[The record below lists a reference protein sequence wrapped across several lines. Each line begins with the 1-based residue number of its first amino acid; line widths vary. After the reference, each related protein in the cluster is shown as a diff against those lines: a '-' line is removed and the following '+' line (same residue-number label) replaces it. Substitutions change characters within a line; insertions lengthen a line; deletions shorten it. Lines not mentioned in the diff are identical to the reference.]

1 MLCPPAVLYLIYG
14 GVHIIIDGYK
24 GLYNL
29 VFIETILTLFF
40 TIALQLLCSLGLGI
54 ISWIFIA
61 IPFIGMALLTS
72 LLLGALSLHPEQG
85 IIHPVPVKPGYN
97 IPLFY
102 GSLGLSTRPEST
114 QYPPPAPTTNTF
126 EPHMN
131 HNPKLDGI
139 HVDEYGNMSTVDLST
154 IHPKSKGT

>member
-54 ISWIFIA
+54 VSWIFIA
-61 IPFIGMALLTS
+61 IPFIGMALFTS
-72 LLLGALSLHPEQG
+72 LLLGTLSLHPEQG
-85 IIHPVPVKPGYN
+85 VIHPVPVKPGYN
-97 IPLFY
+97 LPLFY

-114 QYPPPAPTTNTF
+114 QYPPPAPTTNAV
-126 EPHMN
+126 ESHIN
-131 HNPKLDGI
+131 YNPKLDGL
-139 HVDEYGNMSTVDLST
+139 HVDDTGVISA
-154 IHPKSKGT
+154 IHHKSKGT